1 MTHPRSRLDRRSMT
15 LAILVVLLATLP
27 GCRPQAEAP
36 SSEDTLAVLDSA
48 LSELGGS
55 PTANL
60 SRGQRWRMIS
70 SIGAGL
76 PPTNFEPADLPEPH
90 SRGAGL
96 LQAYCVQCHWLPTPQ
111 MHAAAEWPVLLR
123 RMAIRS
129 TTLRDRMGGPLT
141 SSLIGDVLMSG
152 FTSSEIPSAAD
163 SDTLLA
169 YLQRNALPTARPGEI
184 EDSPESRLFVD
195 RCSICHETPS
205 PRAHTAAGWERVV
218 ARMQTNMGLMDV
230 QPLSG
235 PDRDAIVGYLRA
247 EALR

>member
-1 MTHPRSRLDRRSMT
+1 MRHPWSRSGGRAAT
-15 LAILVVLLATLP
+15 LTVAFVLLAVLL
-27 GCRPQAEAP
+27 GCRSQPEERKPEEA
-36 SSEDTLAVLDSA
+36 LAILDSA

-70 SIGAGL
+70 SIGVGL
-76 PPTNFEPADLPEPH
+76 PPANFEPAELPEPH

-111 MHAAAEWPVLLR
+111 MHAAEEWPVLLR
-123 RMAIRS
+123 RMSIRS
-129 TTLRDRMGGPLT
+129 TTLRDRLGGPFT
-141 SSLIGDVLMSG
+141 TGLIGEVLMSG
-152 FTSSEIPSAAD
+152 FTSSELPSAAD
-163 SDTLLA
+163 ADTLLA
-169 YLQRNALPTARPGEI
+169 YLRRNALPTAKADELG
-184 EDSPESRLFVD
+184 DSPDARLFVA

-230 QPLSG
+230 RPLSG
-235 PDRDAIVGYLRA
+235 PDRDAIVGYLRT